1 MNQFLLILKENVK
14 LAGVRVGQAFA
25 QLTHIRRLNV
35 LKRTWGP
42 SKEAEAR
49 SSSILKKAYEDKA
62 FSGETKLFG
71 EKFPD
76 IVKNYAASARRP
88 SEPAAVS
95 VMTIPSVRRP
105 YGRLANLIQLHPA
118 DMRNAARKAMIQK
131 YKKLRGYRNPPR
143 GTKPYSRREKEILT
157 TAETGLTVLQLFRSA
172 LLQVNVY
179 FF

>member
-76 IVKNYAASARRP
+76 IVKNYAASARRH
-88 SEPAAVS
+88 SDPAAVS

-131 YKKLRGYRNPPR
+131 YKKLRGYSSQQPSPWYKALFSTRERNID
-143 GTKPYSRREKEILT
+143 YSRDWLDRV
-157 TAETGLTVLQLFRSA
+157 AVVPFSA
-172 LLQVNVY
+172 PAG
-179 FF
+179 